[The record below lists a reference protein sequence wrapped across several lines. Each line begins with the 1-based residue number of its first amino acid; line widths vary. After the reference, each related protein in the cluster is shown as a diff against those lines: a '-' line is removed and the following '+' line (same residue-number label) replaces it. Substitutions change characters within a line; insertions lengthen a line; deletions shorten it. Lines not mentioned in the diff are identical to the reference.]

1 VSTSTAELLRIGD
14 VARAVGTTTRT
25 IRYYEEIGL
34 LPGAG
39 GRAAG
44 RHRAYT
50 PEDAERLRDVL
61 RMKELLGVSLEELRV
76 LIDAEDARAELRSEW
91 HHGAP
96 GAGRRREILKEAL
109 RIADRQLELVRSR
122 AGELAR
128 FERETTERRTR
139 LRARLAELDA

>member
-1 VSTSTAELLRIGD
+1 MSTSTAELLRIGD

-39 GRAAG
+39 GREAG

-50 PEDAERLRDVL
+50 LEDAERLREVL

-91 HHGAP
+91 HDGAP
-96 GAGRRREILKEAL
+96 GADRRREILKEAL

-122 AGELAR
+122 ASELAR
-128 FERETTERRTR
+128 FERETTERQAR